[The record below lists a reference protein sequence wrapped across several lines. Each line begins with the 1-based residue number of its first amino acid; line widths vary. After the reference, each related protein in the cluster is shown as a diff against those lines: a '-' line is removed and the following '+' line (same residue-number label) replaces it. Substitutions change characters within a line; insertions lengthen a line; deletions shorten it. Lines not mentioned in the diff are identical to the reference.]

1 MVYCNNCGT
10 QLAEGVKFCPKCGT
24 ATGAA
29 AVKEPLQPEAATPQ
43 AEPVQEATEQQQLSQ
58 AQQEF
63 EKRFA
68 SVMNSTADTTAE
80 FDPKD
85 IEATK
90 VLALFSYLGFFV
102 LIPILAAKGSKFAR
116 FHANQGLV
124 LFIAC
129 ILYGVVVNI
138 LTSVLLAISW
148 RLGFISSLFSLVG
161 VVFAVLAVMGIINSL
176 NGKAKEL
183 PVIGKYRIL
192 K

>member
-1 MVYCNNCGT
+1 MAYCNNCGT

-24 ATGAA
+24 ATGAV
-29 AVKEPLQPEAATPQ
+29 AVQEPPQPETATPQ

-58 AQQEF
+58 AKQEF
-63 EKRFA
+63 EKKFA
-68 SVMNSTADTTAE
+68 NVMNSTADTTAE

-129 ILYGVVVNI
+129 ILYSVAANI
-138 LTSVLLAISW
+138 LTSILLAISW
-148 RLGFISSLFSLVG
+148 RLGFVSSLLGLVG
-161 VVFAVLAVMGIINSL
+161 VLFFILAVMGIINSL

>member
-1 MVYCNNCGT
+1 MAYCNNCGI
-10 QLAEGVKFCPKCGT
+10 QLAEGVKFCPKCGAAIGAT
-24 ATGAA
+24 A
-29 AVKEPLQPEAATPQ
+29 VQEPPQPEAATPQ

-63 EKRFA
+63 ERKFA

-183 PVIGKYRIL
+183 PVIGKYKIL